1 MKKTSKPTSTARAKP
16 LFSMQL
22 DPKER
27 EALHKAAK
35 AEDRSAAYVA
45 RRALVEWL
53 KANGW
58 LK

>member
-1 MKKTSKPTSTARAKP
+1 MKKTAKPPPTRVKP

-22 DPKER
+22 DLNER
-27 EALHKAAK
+27 EALDKAAK
-35 AEDRSAAYVA
+35 AEDRPAAYVA

>member
-1 MKKTSKPTSTARAKP
+1 MKKPAVKSKTRRVKP
-16 LFSMQL
+16 LFSMGL
-22 DPKER
+22 ERKER
-27 EALHKAAK
+27 EALEKAAK
-35 AEDRSAAYVA
+35 AEDRPAAYVA